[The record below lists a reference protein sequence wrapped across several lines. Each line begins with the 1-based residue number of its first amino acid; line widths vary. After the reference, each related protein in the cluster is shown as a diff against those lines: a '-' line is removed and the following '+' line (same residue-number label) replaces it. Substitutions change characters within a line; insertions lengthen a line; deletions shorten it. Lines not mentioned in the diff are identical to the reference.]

1 MASPGDALLYRLG
14 PVPSEWRL
22 PKSEIPKR
30 PEIKQQLTYIS
41 PITGEVS
48 RFDRD
53 FSGPVGSHGFGVP
66 MGFAPPNG
74 AFTPSETRGSSRAGA
89 GGPPQQFG
97 PPRPIESV
105 YEEGSLLIDCRP
117 GQIFFRRKGRE
128 TTRDYLS
135 QNRTIF
141 TVDLIDNQRAGVIRA
156 SERPHPKEALLSIVL
171 GRVIPDGLN
180 FKPGGVK
187 HGLSLEVWKE
197 GGLPRIILKRRP
209 DDGRLVEAALM
220 TPGRK
225 SVSSL
230 WRVKEWEGGHPSK
243 VVCINFGSDG
253 CGLSSQTLYSLAE
266 ASPSQTRTPNDIF
279 ERNLKIL
286 DQRVPL
292 ESGSAEISYPWQ
304 GQLLDAAALRRLDRE
319 KEAPL
324 PGWMKGPQAAVNGAL
339 SLAAA
344 CAALFLAVYLSRR
357 FGPPRK

>member
-1 MASPGDALLYRLG
+1 MKRGVLAACLLVAAAAASPGDALLYRLG
-14 PVPSEWRL
+14 PVPSKWRL

-30 PEIKQQLTYIS
+30 PEVKPQLTSAS
-41 PITGEVS
+41 PPTGEVS
-48 RFDRD
+48 KFDRD
-53 FSGPVGSHGFGVP
+53 FSGPVGSQGFG
-66 MGFAPPNG
+66 APYG
-74 AFTPSETRGSSRAGA
+74 AAPLPASVSSS
-89 GGPPQQFG
+89 PT
-97 PPRPIESV
+97 ENV

-117 GQIFFRRKGRE
+117 SQIFFKRKARE
-128 TTRDYLS
+128 MTRDYLS

-141 TVDLIDNQRAGVIRA
+141 TVDLIDNQRTGVIRA
-156 SERPHPKEALLSIVL
+156 SQLPHPKEMVLSIVL
-171 GRVIPDGLN
+171 GRVIPESLV
-180 FKPGGVK
+180 FRQEGVK
-187 HGLSLEVWKE
+187 NGMKIEVWKE
-197 GGLPRIILKRRP
+197 GGLPRITLKRHL
-209 DDGRLVEAALM
+209 DDGRLTEAALM

-230 WRVKEWEGGHPSK
+230 WRVKEWKGIQPLK
-243 VVCINFGSDG
+243 IVCISFGADG
-253 CGLSSQTLYSLAE
+253 YGLSSQTLYSLAE

-304 GQLLDAAALRRLDRE
+304 GQLPDAAALKRLDRE